1 MYRGKPIRV
10 LAADAGGARLY
21 QAEKPVAELAL
32 LRAFDN
38 PDGRAH
44 ERELTSD
51 LPGRAFDSG
60 GQGRHAMEQQVSP
73 KQEAAIRFAGELADA
88 LASESD
94 RYDKLYLVAP
104 PAFLG
109 LLRQKL
115 NGRLNGKEIIEVDK
129 DYAALDA
136 RALRARLPEF
146 L

>member
-21 QAEKPVAELAL
+21 EAQTPAAALTL
-32 LRAFDN
+32 LRVFDN
-38 PDGRAH
+38 PEGKAH

-88 LASESD
+88 LAAEAD
-94 RYDKLYLVAP
+94 RYDKLYLAAP

-115 NGRLNGKEIIEVDK
+115 NGRLNGKALVEVDK

-136 RALRARLPEF
+136 RALRERLPEY